1 MRDIYIEK
9 RELKLKYNPKDTN
22 QLLPFTHPELLLNS
36 TIKFLKLPDDYINS
50 MNTDISSIVC
60 KVLITNYEHDG
71 IWLTKE
77 DDKNKVSIPGG
88 HVSEYELL
96 SIKEDKPYTAIYET
110 LLRELVEE
118 NPMLRDMMFYE
129 GSNVMDDLDFVIK
142 EYGFTSSKGSAQ
154 FPLMYSY
161 DDMRGSFI
169 IYMVKEVDIPTY
181 NVPPLFC
188 EEMRNMIWYSRRDHN
203 INKKTSMNRRN
214 LFGSAYS
221 NDTRLSTSGVAFL
234 DRIFSTES
242 IFGKLNI
249 Y

>member
-1 MRDIYIEK
+1 MRDIYIDK
-9 RELKLKYNPKDTN
+9 TELKLKYRPKDYKY
-22 QLLPFTHPELLLNS
+22 LLPFEHPELLLNS
-36 TIKFLKLPDDYINS
+36 TTKFLKLPEGYINAT
-50 MNTDISSIVC
+50 NTDISSIVC
-60 KVLITNYEHDG
+60 KVLLTNHNHDG

-88 HVSEYELL
+88 HLSECELKY
-96 SIKEDKPYTAIYET
+96 IKWDKPYTAIYET

-118 NPMLRDMMFYE
+118 NPALRDMIFYE
-129 GSNVMDDLDFVIK
+129 GSNVMDDLNFVIQ
-142 EYGFTSSKGSAQ
+142 EYGFTSSKDMSS

-161 DDMRGSFI
+161 DNTRGSFI
-169 IYMVKEVDIPTY
+169 IYMIKEVNLPSY
-181 NVPPLFC
+181 VVPPLAC

-203 INKKTSMNRRN
+203 INRKTSKNRREMFN
-214 LFGSAYS
+214 SVYG
-221 NDTRLSTSGVAFL
+221 NDTRITTAGVDFL